1 MGLKETPCV
10 FVAGGTKVLFNL
22 LFPKWRSGRFETV
35 YWVWC
40 QNWKLQGCN
49 ANWIFLGLSMSGVMK
64 TELEIWDQ
72 RMPGGNVA
80 LFCNCIHD
88 IYILTSRKGPWLRC
102 TWSLWTQN
110 SIRKARQAQPKCQQG
125 VGSVVASLS
134 ITRTGILHGL
144 NWQCDVYGVWKKR
157 YSFECEGKTHFRCR
171 STKPAFVSID
181 TSCICSCL
189 GTGQPLKT

>member
-64 TELEIWDQ
+64 TELEIWEQ

-80 LFCNCIHD
+80 LFCSCIHD

-102 TWSLWTQN
+102 MWSLWTQN

-134 ITRTGILHGL
+134 VTRTGILHGL
-144 NWQCDVYGVWKKR
+144 TWQCDVYGVWKK
-157 YSFECEGKTHFRCR
+157 
-171 STKPAFVSID
+171 D
-181 TSCICSCL
+181 TVLSERARPTL
-189 GTGQPLKT
+189 GAGLLNQHLFLLTLVTFAAA